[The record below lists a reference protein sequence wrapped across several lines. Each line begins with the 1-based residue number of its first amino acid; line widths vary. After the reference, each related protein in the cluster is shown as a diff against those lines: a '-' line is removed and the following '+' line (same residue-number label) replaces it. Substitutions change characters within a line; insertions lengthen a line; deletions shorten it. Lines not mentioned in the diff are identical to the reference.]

1 MAHHLNTNKQFM
13 IGNGILAFAVIF
25 VVVIFVYM
33 SMRLQQRKEGERY
46 FAETYN
52 ITLVKG
58 FTGDSISVLLNDS
71 VLIDQRI
78 NKEPF
83 TFEVK
88 RFAEQSALMIV
99 DQATDKLSLFE
110 LSEKGGNY
118 RFEKEDD
125 EVKKFGWRFLGF
137 VASLALMPALL
148 LTCVQWRVSSMDYF
162 REEYAKYDV
171 LERVDMNMDDLLYL
185 TEEMMA
191 YLYDKRE
198 ELQVTVP
205 IRGAVHSQS
214 SVRAIKQENRTG

>member
-1 MAHHLNTNKQFM
+1 MAHHLNTDKQFM

-33 SMRLQQRKEGERY
+33 SMRLQQRKEDERY

-78 NKEPF
+78 SKEPF

-125 EVKKFGWRFLGF
+125 EVKL
-137 VASLALMPALL
+137 LA
-148 LTCVQWRVSSMDYF
+148 
-162 REEYAKYDV
+162 
-171 LERVDMNMDDLLYL
+171 
-185 TEEMMA
+185 
-191 YLYDKRE
+191 
-198 ELQVTVP
+198 
-205 IRGAVHSQS
+205 
-214 SVRAIKQENRTG
+214 QED